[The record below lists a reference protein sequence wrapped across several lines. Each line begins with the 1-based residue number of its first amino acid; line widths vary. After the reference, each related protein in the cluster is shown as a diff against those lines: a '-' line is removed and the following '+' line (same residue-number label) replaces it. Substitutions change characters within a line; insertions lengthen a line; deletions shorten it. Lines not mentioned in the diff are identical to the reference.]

1 MVSYIA
7 DLHAELADVKRKNE
21 QLTPEV
27 ERLRSQLREL
37 KESAVQCDNN
47 LSTADQN
54 AKEAKHL
61 RTTLQAKEDQLQQQP
76 AALSD
81 VKSEL
86 TLKDTTLNEA
96 QAQTNHERK
105 TLKEVQAHL
114 AEAEQKARQAEQ
126 LATALK
132 EKSDA
137 LVTVKATCR
146 RSVPHVSMQRPSSS
160 SSTWRWSVQGP
171 RSRLVK

>member
-1 MVSYIA
+1 
-7 DLHAELADVKRKNE
+7 LHAELADVKRKNE

-37 KESAVQCDNN
+37 QGSAVQCDNN
-47 LSTADQN
+47 LTTADQN
-54 AKEAKHL
+54 AKEAKQL
-61 RTTLQAKEDQLQQQP
+61 RTALQAKEDQLQRQH

-86 TLKDTTLNEA
+86 ALKDTTLDEA
-96 QAQTNHERK
+96 QAQTNRERK
-105 TLKEVQAHL
+105 ILEKVQARL

-126 LATALK
+126 LSTALK

-146 RSVPHVSMQRPSSS
+146 RSLPHVIMRRPSSS
-160 SSTWRWSVQGP
+160 SSAWRWSVQGP
-171 RSRLVK
+171 HSRLVK